1 MALACHA
8 PSPRGA
14 KVPSLIGQIADDL
27 RRHEGTVLHAYPDHL
42 GYWTIG
48 VGRMIDERRGGGIS
62 EAEAEHLLANDI
74 DRIAARL
81 QHEAGFRNSP
91 SEVKRALVNMAFQMG
106 IKGLLGFTNM
116 WRALEQHDYETAATE
131 ALDSKWANQTP
142 TRANE
147 VADWIRSAA

>member
-1 MALACHA
+1 MSS

>member
-1 MALACHA
+1 MSS
-8 PSPRGA
+8 PSPHGA

>member
-1 MALACHA
+1 
-8 PSPRGA
+8 
-14 KVPSLIGQIADDL
+14 VPSLIGQIADDL
-27 RRHEGTVLHAYPDHL
+27 RRHEGTVLNAYPDHL

-81 QHEAGFRNSP
+81 QHEPGFRNSP

>member
-1 MALACHA
+1 M
-8 PSPRGA
+8 
-14 KVPSLIGQIADDL
+14 PSLIGQIADDL

-142 TRANE
+142 ARANE
-147 VADWIRSAA
+147 VAGWIRSAA

>member
-1 MALACHA
+1 M
-8 PSPRGA
+8 
-14 KVPSLIGQIADDL
+14 PSLIGQIADDI